1 MKAQAVHLE
10 IKCPEGLK
18 MYRLAS
24 RCRASSGTFRR
35 KMSRKTENVPPDR
48 QIQNIRRYDTVKTI
62 ALKSAGNML

>member
-24 RCRASSGTFRR
+24 RYRESGG
-35 KMSRKTENVPPDR
+35 
-48 QIQNIRRYDTVKTI
+48 TI
-62 ALKSAGNML
+62 P